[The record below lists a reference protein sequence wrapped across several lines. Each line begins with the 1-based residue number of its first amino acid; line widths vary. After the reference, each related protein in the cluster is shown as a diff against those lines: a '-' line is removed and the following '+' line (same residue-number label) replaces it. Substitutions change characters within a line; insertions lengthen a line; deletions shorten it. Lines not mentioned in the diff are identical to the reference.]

1 MLTFGWNQESTSIRL
16 SIVQLDERFKFNQ
29 IGLLILKFQGNSPL
43 KTQTAF
49 DSRSRHILPLL

>member
-43 KTQTAF
+43 
-49 DSRSRHILPLL
+49 